1 MVKFNFAILKSNYT
15 YQMFCFVFH
24 PVMKKKLCQ
33 KEVVVIILVI
43 WLQTNLNDWGI
54 QNNENMD
61 LGMSH
66 LKNYKVQNYMG
77 SDKK

>member
-1 MVKFNFAILKSNYT
+1 MVKSTFAISKSNYAKS
-15 YQMFCFVFH
+15 FFH
-24 PVMKKKLCQ
+24 PVIQKNYICQ
-33 KEVVVIILVI
+33 IEVVVIILVI

-66 LKNYKVQNYMG
+66 LENYKVQNYMWG
-77 SDKK
+77 DQK